1 MRYKL
6 VMKDFSPGNPLKLIS
21 ANLPLSMKRKV
32 ADATRFLS
40 DCGAIGHYPQ
50 IEMLLLDY
58 GEEIEELANAK
69 SKGVAQT
76 SAFMNDRENAL
87 AVLLVK
93 VSETDLYPFSLGFS
107 LRRHLTLLVLER
119 GLQMPATLST
129 TATVEIC
136 RGVRGDLGALGNNPR
151 HQSQVP
157 SLGKFDD
164 FVDWMNGGGVNKY
177 SAAFKQCWNSTYKSF
192 AESLQLR
199 EVIYVDHIIDSVVDG
214 GTQGIRDNTTTDGF
228 EIDWHLPDDPA
239 NGLKRSP
246 GTQRVISEAQIAT
259 ITKIRSLS
267 TNSTSVL
274 TDAEMKSEIK
284 NTYERIIKFNNSRSR
299 LKAETE
305 ISRLLIAASGISESQ
320 IPNLKWMSIGQPAPS
335 PAGISLDGRWLIH
348 PRYKLQD
355 QDGSNNQQNAQTV
368 EYGAWIC
375 LPEVLSQMLLEQG
388 KGRQSGSNVFQNIHI
403 NGGVIR
409 CPSKIPSTY
418 LRRTFISRIARL
430 EPLGISGAQWATND
444 SLGIS
449 EAPLHYDVI
458 EAKYLAR
465 QIQRIT
471 FPWFGDKKIKLS
483 YTPEHL
489 LGTLSLTKGNN
500 IKNAYLNK
508 INLNYTGNRRQD
520 LISIINARANNIV
533 VGLIATTGH
542 RPNNNI
548 AKLTL
553 HQFDLVEGICMLS
566 DKAVGSNWLHRPA
579 ALALPIAKE
588 IESLVANLNELLSI
602 LTPSSL
608 YEKVRQAITGQG
620 PLFLVIGQKDDARPY
635 DKSDYL
641 NSINMTVAG
650 KENFARHYLNQYL
663 IPKLPEALRVGQM
676 GWHGQ
681 REGCWSEIS
690 PWSVKS
696 ACAQIQPV
704 LNDLLKKIG
713 WKPFEKAI
721 GSTSKS
727 FSLNSIDWLEIEQ
740 SHQREYRAAIYRE
753 QKREAKRQD
762 AYIATIKG
770 NIAQAINEVIPDL
783 IMTDNSRLKWVE
795 GKKPINEILINNY
808 IVDKIVNQTMLKSPV
823 NSDQKLIRNFIIAVL
838 RAAKTRQL
846 VIGEIPSR
854 YNFSLN
860 RGLGWYNNSGL
871 ISLQAFRE
879 FENWL
884 IYTKN
889 GLSLQA
895 KTTLGLLLY
904 GGYPDISVIANVLH
918 KKTKIARSSKY
929 SRCVI
934 AEPVDSS
941 STLVFHDI
949 AAVVL
954 KTWHKNKVKFNNNL
968 DQIEAEIHS
977 LLPAKMK
984 SKHANQTFAQ
994 LMAFVRVRNSI
1005 TMDGVARYVGCGRV
1019 ELTTASSARIV
1030 GALEDRPVQ
1039 DYREFN
1045 NYDVVN
1051 TRLGAGKYVSDRKT
1065 LSNRAVVSII
1075 TKQNR
1080 RFLSGEITEGY
1091 AISTIRSELV
1101 GTLNKRSTEL
1111 TIAYLLARYCVALI
1125 DEGGT
1130 RKRKLKLSTMLSYI
1144 EPLSQ
1149 PLAKY
1154 FKGNVL
1160 KNDWQE
1166 IFKLIIASIIQSART
1181 AKLDALARFYRTLN
1195 NYFDIPEVDFEI
1207 LSEIAGAHHNHVN
1220 PGFLTNADCANIA
1233 ESLSKD
1239 ISDLE
1244 SSKASSKDIYI
1255 AKVAHA
1261 YFMARITTSL
1271 RTGEG
1276 LSLNISDLISEPAS
1290 ASITVRRNSKQRLK
1304 TENARRRIFLQGPF
1318 ATQAADVLS
1327 DLTIA
1332 YDDKYQ
1338 RISKKSVPLF
1348 RQFNNILYIDKELLL
1363 DRINERVRW
1372 VTNNSKATIYFARK
1386 LDVWR
1391 NMTAYQM
1398 SNPSSLWPL
1407 LDLLVR
1413 FGHGD
1418 ISTTL
1423 TSYCHDPFLV
1433 FSRWFRISSDYST
1446 DHLCWA
1452 TGRSKSY
1459 LYHRKGGQA

>member
-1 MRYKL
+1 
-6 VMKDFSPGNPLKLIS
+6 MKDFSPGNPLKLIS

-32 ADATRFLS
+32 ADASRFLS

-50 IEMLLLDY
+50 IEKLLLDY

-69 SKGVAQT
+69 SMGVAQT
-76 SAFMNDRENAL
+76 SAFMEDRENAL

-93 VSETDLYPFSLGFS
+93 VSESDLYPFSPGFS
-107 LRRHLTLLVLER
+107 LRRHLTLLALER
-119 GLQMPATLST
+119 GLQMPATLSN

-136 RGVRGDLGALGNNPR
+136 RGVRGDLMALGNNPR

-157 SLGKFDD
+157 SLDKIDD
-164 FVDWMNGGGVNKY
+164 FVDWMNGGGISQY
-177 SAAFKQCWNSTYKSF
+177 SAAFRQYWNSTYKSF

-199 EVIYVDHIIDSVVDG
+199 EVIYVDHIIDSALDG
-214 GTQGIRDNTTTDGF
+214 GTERTTDNTTRDGF
-228 EIDWHLPDDPA
+228 EIEWHLPEDPA
-239 NGLKRSP
+239 KGLKRSP

-259 ITKIRSLS
+259 ITKIRNLS

-274 TDAEMKSEIK
+274 TDDEMKSEIN
-284 NTYERIIKFNNSRSR
+284 NTYERIAKFNNSRLR

-320 IPNLKWMSIGQPAPS
+320 IPNLKWMSIGQTVPS
-335 PAGISLDGRWLIH
+335 PAGVSLDGRWLIH
-348 PRYKLQD
+348 PRYMLQE
-355 QDGSNNQQNAQTV
+355 QESSINQQNATTV
-368 EYGAWIC
+368 EYGACIC
-375 LPEVLSQMLLEQG
+375 LPEALSQMLLELG
-388 KGRQSGSNVFQNIHI
+388 KGRQSGSNVFQNIHT
-403 NGGVIR
+403 NGGVVR
-409 CPSKIPSTY
+409 SPSKIPSTY

-471 FPWFGDKKIKLS
+471 FPWFGDEKIKLT
-483 YTPEHL
+483 YKPEHL
-489 LGTLSLTKGNN
+489 LGTLSLTIGND

-508 INLNYTGNRRQD
+508 DIVNYTGNRRQD

-533 VGLIATTGH
+533 VGLIAITGH

-553 HQFDLVEGICMLS
+553 HQFDLVEGICILS
-566 DKAVGSNWLHRPA
+566 DKAVSSNWLHRPA
-579 ALALPIAKE
+579 ALALPIVKE

-608 YEKVRQAITGQG
+608 YERIRQAITGEG
-620 PLFLVIGQKDDARPY
+620 PLFLVIGQGDDVRPY

-641 NSINMTVAG
+641 NSIDMEVAG
-650 KENFARHYLNQYL
+650 KENFARRYLNQYL

-681 REGCWSEIS
+681 REGCWGELS

-696 ACAQIQPV
+696 ACAQIQPA

-713 WKPFEKAI
+713 WKPYEKAI
-721 GSTSKS
+721 GFTSKRN
-727 FSLNSIDWLEIEQ
+727 SLNSIDWLEIEQ

-753 QKREAKRQD
+753 QKREAERQD
-762 AYIATIKG
+762 AYIATIKD
-770 NIAQAINEVIPDL
+770 NIARAINEVIPDL
-783 IMTDNSRLKWVE
+783 VMTDNSRLEWVD
-795 GKKPINEILINNY
+795 GKKPIIEILVNNN
-808 IVDKIVNQTMLKSPV
+808 IVDKIVKQAILQCPD
-823 NSDQKLIRNFIIAVL
+823 NSDRKVIRNFIIALL
-838 RAAKTRQL
+838 RGAKTRQL

-854 YNFSLN
+854 YNLSLN
-860 RGLGWYNNSGL
+860 RGLGWYNNSCL
-871 ISLQAFRE
+871 ISLQTFRE
-879 FENWL
+879 LENWL
-884 IYTKN
+884 IFTKN

-895 KTTLGLLLY
+895 KTTIGLLLY

-918 KKTKIARSSKY
+918 KKTKIVRSRQY
-929 SRCVI
+929 PNCVI
-934 AEPVDSS
+934 AEPVDST

-954 KTWHKNKVKFNNNL
+954 MTWHRNKIKFNNNL
-968 DQIEAEIHS
+968 EQIEAEIHS

-984 SKHANQTFAQ
+984 PIHANQTFAQ
-994 LMAFVRVRNSI
+994 LMAFVRIRNSI

-1019 ELTTASSARIV
+1019 DLTTASSARIV

-1045 NYDVVN
+1045 NYDAVH
-1051 TRLGAGKYVSDRKT
+1051 TRLGAGRHVSEKKSV
-1065 LSNRAVVSII
+1065 SNRTVVSII

-1101 GTLNKRSTEL
+1101 GILNKITTEL

-1125 DEGGT
+1125 DEGGS

-1149 PLAKY
+1149 PLAMY
-1154 FKGNVL
+1154 FKGNAL
-1160 KNDWQE
+1160 KNNWQE
-1166 IFKLIIASIIQSART
+1166 IFNQIIASIIQSARP
-1181 AKLDALARFYRTLN
+1181 AKHDALARFYRTIN
-1195 NYFDIPEVDFEI
+1195 KYFDIPEVDFEI
-1207 LSEIAGAHHNHVN
+1207 LSEIAGAHQKHVN
-1220 PGFLTNADCANIA
+1220 PGYLTHADCAKIA

-1261 YFMARITTSL
+1261 YFLARITTSL

-1276 LSLNISDLISEPAS
+1276 LSLNISDVISESAS
-1290 ASITVRRNSKQRLK
+1290 ASITVRRNRKQRLK

-1318 ATQAADVLS
+1318 ATQAANVLS
-1327 DLTIA
+1327 DLKIA
-1332 YDDKYQ
+1332 YDDKYL
-1338 RISKKSVPLF
+1338 RINKKSIPLF
-1348 RQFNNILYIDKELLL
+1348 RQFNNGLYIDKELLI

-1372 VTNNSKATIYFARK
+1372 VTNNPNATIYFARK

-1391 NMTAYQM
+1391 NMTAYQI

-1433 FSRWFRISSDYST
+1433 FGRWFRSSSHYST